1 MSDLENAKLGG
12 DNEQL
17 QRFFE
22 RIVRLMGEIDSLK
35 GDLKDVF
42 SEAKAAGFDVR
53 LIRKS
58 IALAKKK
65 EAERNEE
72 EEMLPIYF
80 AVLQKANTSL

>member
-1 MSDLENAKLGG
+1 MSDIENAKLGG

-22 RIVRLMGEIDSLK
+22 RAVRLMGEIDSLK
-35 GDLKDVF
+35 GDLKDVLA
-42 SEAKAAGFDVR
+42 EAKAAGFDPK
-53 LIRKS
+53 LIKKA
-58 IALAKKK
+58 IQLAKKK
-65 EAERNEE
+65 AAERNEE